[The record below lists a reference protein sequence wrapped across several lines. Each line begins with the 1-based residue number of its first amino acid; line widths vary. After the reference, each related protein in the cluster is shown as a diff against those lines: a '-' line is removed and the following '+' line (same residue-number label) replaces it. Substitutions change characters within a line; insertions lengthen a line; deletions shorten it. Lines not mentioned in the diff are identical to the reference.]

1 MLPLFCTSWEEC
13 VCNVTTCT
21 VLSSLSLLL
30 PCRTALVSSWYVEM
44 ACQYFLEDVTSQIC
58 PPHHAKLCPASLF
71 SQVYGWKWISLQWKD
86 GFQQSWAEQMF
97 CEVVGVN
104 MLTLGKDRTG
114 LQGVN
119 RALLLQPS
127 VFHQKF
133 LER

>member
-1 MLPLFCTSWEEC
+1 MHCLVVSEPSIALQNSSSQLLVRGDGLSVFLGRCHISNLPSSSCQALPRFPLFPGLRLE
-13 VCNVTTCT
+13 VDFF
-21 VLSSLSLLL
+21 
-30 PCRTALVSSWYVEM
+30 AVE
-44 ACQYFLEDVTSQIC
+44 
-58 PPHHAKLCPASLF
+58 
-71 SQVYGWKWISLQWKD
+71 GR
-86 GFQQSWAEQMF
+86 FQQSWAEQMF
-97 CEVVGVN
+97 RGVVGVN